1 MTVPLA
7 PAVRSIYENGAPEGE
22 RNNQLFKLACQ
33 FRDQGMSIED
43 AEVEADIWAHKVGL
57 TQREALA
64 AVRSAYTKA
73 PREPWVPG
81 SKYRLQNLTIL
92 RDVAAIPPMPKSV
105 EETPVE
111 KFLAACFEVGE
122 NINIC
127 RSVWDGERERPDGAG
142 ETRTREEWIELLKD
156 GGLEK
161 WQGSAVGV
169 YCSINPNNGK
179 GRKAEHVARYRH
191 CLVEFDESTLEE
203 QWAILKKAALPTSCI
218 IRSGGRS
225 LHGWVRVD
233 ASSRKEFDEQ
243 VEFIYKHLAH
253 AKPDSANKDPGR
265 LSRLPGAVRKQT
277 GQVQELVEC
286 GAPTRTFL
294 QWKEWTVYGDIP
306 EALSWDK
313 LLDFRDEAD
322 ETTLLGK
329 RWICKGGSALW
340 VGSSGLGKSVLC
352 LQAAITWAIGRS
364 FFGIT
369 PTGDGLRSLI
379 IQAEN
384 DEGDVAE
391 AVQGVI
397 RSMSLSDKE
406 LQMVKENVIIV
417 RDCTSTGATFV
428 DRARRLVEK
437 YRPHLTWA
445 DPLLA
450 FIGGDLSSQETASG
464 FLRNMLNP
472 LALSGGFAW
481 MLIHH
486 TPKPTRDGSGYTGH
500 DKAYSG
506 FGSSELTN
514 WARAVVTLAPAG
526 QDDEGTDV
534 YRLEVSKRGKRS
546 GLQQSH
552 KAGEICATKAAVH
565 PSVFLRHS
573 DHGLAWV
580 EAGHPAKKKPGP
592 EAMMVNFG
600 QYKDYPCSRKALEQ
614 WISKTVN
621 CSGSTAYRMV
631 DKALE
636 DGTILK
642 QDNGTYL
649 LGDNANE
656 PF

>member
-1 MTVPLA
+1 VSIPLA

-43 AEVEADIWAHKVGL
+43 AEVEAESWALKVGL
-57 TQREALA
+57 TQREALS
-64 AVRSAYTKA
+64 AVKSAYSR
-73 PREPWVPG
+73 PGREPWVPAG
-81 SKYRLQNLTIL
+81 KYRLQNLTIL
-92 RDVAAIPPMPKSV
+92 RDVPSIPPMPKSV

-142 ETRTREEWIELLKD
+142 ETRTREEWIELFKDDGLKR
-156 GGLEK
+156 
-161 WQGSAVGV
+161 WQGDAVGV

-179 GRKAEHVARYRH
+179 GRKAEHVTKWRH

-225 LHGWVRVD
+225 LHGWVTVN
-233 ASSRKEFDEQ
+233 AQSEPEFRER

-265 LSRLPGAVRKQT
+265 LSRLPGAIRTQT

-294 QWKEWTVYGDIP
+294 EWKEWTVYGDIP
-306 EALSWDK
+306 EALNWDR
-313 LLDFRDEAD
+313 LLNFRDEAD

-329 RWICKGGSALW
+329 RWLCKGGSALW

-397 RSMSLSDKE
+397 KSMDLSAKE
-406 LQMVKENVIIV
+406 LEMVKKNVIIV

-472 LALSGGFAW
+472 LALSAGFAW

-486 TPKPTRDGSGYTGH
+486 TPKPMRDGTSYQGH

-514 WARAVVTLAPAG
+514 WARAVLTLAPAG

-546 GLQQSH
+546 GLQQTH
-552 KAGEICATKAAVH
+552 KTGEISVKRPSVH
-565 PSVFLRHS
+565 PFVFLRHS
-573 DHGLAWV
+573 DHGMAWM
-580 EAGHPAKKKPGP
+580 EAGEPVKAKRGPKPAEVDWATYKKWPARYQDII
-592 EAMMVNFG
+592 EFFG
-600 QYKDYPCSRKALEQ
+600 TKLDKSPKTIERYLKAALDAGELEKEGEVY
-614 WISKTVN
+614 SLKTN
-621 CSGSTAYRMV
+621 ES
-631 DKALE
+631 
-636 DGTILK
+636 
-642 QDNGTYL
+642 
-649 LGDNANE
+649 E